1 MTAVV
6 YVFVCLRVGL
16 GLDLVVS
23 DEEVLLARLAT
34 MYVLVLCVS
43 LLVRFER
50 TRRQASVERERHLQ
64 QERIEL
70 SQTVPDT
77 TAQTAYMIG
86 LGIHRV
92 RDLADEANEEMMATL
107 DSTSTLSK
115 STMWELR
122 RPIDAGHTFEGRE
135 LGHVL

>member
-86 LGIHRV
+86 WG
-92 RDLADEANEEMMATL
+92 
-107 DSTSTLSK
+107 STGSWSWLTRQ
-115 STMWELR
+115 TR
-122 RPIDAGHTFEGRE
+122 R
-135 LGHVL
+135 